1 MSHIESNRVKPVIE
15 AGGDYFPPAGEG
27 ILPSGCTILDL
38 VLGGG
43 YPLGRFTNIVGDKST
58 GKTLLAIEAVANFHR
73 KYPDAPICYNETE
86 AAFDE
91 DYARL
96 LGIPIDGIDMVV
108 DCDTIEG
115 LFQNIMDFVKKV
127 PDGGP
132 ALYIIDS
139 FDALSDKAEMESEF
153 DKGSY
158 GMAKAK
164 GASKMFR
171 QLVRP
176 LAEKNILLIVVSQV
190 RANVGVTFG
199 SQHTRSGGRALDFYA
214 SQVLWLAH
222 KKRIEKQVRGVKM
235 AVGVEVVAQA
245 KKNKI
250 GMPFRKCE
258 FPILFGYGID
268 DAQASVDYLKSI
280 KSLDKHFTVE
290 ERATLSRMNVVDN
303 IVSTEIQNR
312 LSDHVKREW
321 QSIEASVRPAR
332 GKYA

>member
-1 MSHIESNRVKPVIE
+1 MSRIRPQTIT
-15 AGGDYFPPAGEG
+15 AGGDYFPPAGDG
-27 ILPSGCTILDL
+27 ILSSGCTILDL

-58 GKTLLAIEAVANFHR
+58 GKTLLAIEAVANFRR
-73 KYPDAPICYNETE
+73 KYPDAPISYNETE

-91 DYARL
+91 DYARS
-96 LGIPIDGIDMVV
+96 LGIPIDGLDMVT
-108 DCDTIEG
+108 DCDTVEG
-115 LFQNIMDFVKKV
+115 LFQHIMDFVKEV
-127 PDGGP
+127 PSEGP
-132 ALYIIDS
+132 GLYIIDS
-139 FDALSDKAEMESEF
+139 FDALSDAAEMEREF

-158 GMAKAK
+158 GMGKAKA
-164 GASKMFR
+164 ASKMFR

-176 LAEKNILLIVVSQV
+176 LAEKNILLIIVSQV
-190 RANVGVTFG
+190 RANIGVTFG

-268 DAQASVDYLKSI
+268 DAQASVDFLKSV
-280 KSLDKHFTVE
+280 KSLDKHFTAE
-290 ERATLSRMNVVDN
+290 EKVILSKMNVVDSQ
-303 IVSTEIQNR
+303 IPTELHER
-312 LSDHVKREW
+312 LSNHVRQEW
-321 QSIEASVRPAR
+321 QAIEASIRPAR
-332 GKYA
+332 GKYAQ

>member
-1 MSHIESNRVKPVIE
+1 MSPTERVKVATK
-15 AGGDYFPPAGEG
+15 AGGDYFPPALDG
-27 ILPSGCTILDL
+27 ILSSGCTILDL

-73 KYPDAPICYNETE
+73 KFPDAPIVYNETE

-91 DYARL
+91 DYARS
-96 LGIPIDGIDMVV
+96 LGIPIDGVDMVV

-115 LFQNIMDFVKKV
+115 LFQHIMDFVEKV
-127 PDGGP
+127 PAGSPG
-132 ALYIIDS
+132 LYIIDS
-139 FDALSDKAEMESEF
+139 YDALSDSAELEREF

-164 GASKMFR
+164 AASKMFG

-199 SQHTRSGGRALDFYA
+199 NQHSRSGGRALDFYA

-222 KKRIEKQVRGVKM
+222 KKRIEKQVRGAKM

-258 FPILFGYGID
+258 FPILFGYGVD
-268 DAQASVDYLKSI
+268 DAQASIDYLKSI
-280 KSLDKHFTVE
+280 KSLDKHFSVD
-290 ERATLSRMNVVDN
+290 ERTALAKMNVVDSP
-303 IVSTEIQNR
+303 IPVELHER
-312 LSDHVKREW
+312 LSNHVKQEW
-321 QSIEASVRPAR
+321 QSIEASIRPAQ
-332 GKYA
+332 GKYAQR

>member
-1 MSHIESNRVKPVIE
+1 MTSPSERVKIE
-15 AGGDYFPPAGEG
+15 PKAGGEYFPPAPEG
-27 ILPSGCTILDL
+27 MLPSGCTVLDL

-73 KYPDAPICYNETE
+73 RYPDAPICYNETE

-91 DYARL
+91 DYARS
-96 LGIPIDGIDMVV
+96 LGIPIDGVDMVV
-108 DCDTIEG
+108 DCDTVEELFKHIMEFVESVPAEG
-115 LFQNIMDFVKKV
+115 
-127 PDGGP
+127 PG
-132 ALYIIDS
+132 LYIIDS
-139 FDALSDKAEMESEF
+139 FDALSDSAEMERDF

-164 GASKMFR
+164 AASKMFR

-176 LAEKNILLIVVSQV
+176 LAEKRILLIVVSQV

-199 SQHTRSGGRALDFYA
+199 AQHTRSGGRALDFYA

-268 DAQASVDYLKSI
+268 DAQASVDYLKSV
-280 KSLDKHFTVE
+280 KSLDKHFDAE
-290 ERATLSRMNVVDN
+290 ERSVIAKMNVVDSPPPN
-303 IVSTEIQNR
+303 QLRER

-321 QSIEASVRPAR
+321 QSIEESLRPAR